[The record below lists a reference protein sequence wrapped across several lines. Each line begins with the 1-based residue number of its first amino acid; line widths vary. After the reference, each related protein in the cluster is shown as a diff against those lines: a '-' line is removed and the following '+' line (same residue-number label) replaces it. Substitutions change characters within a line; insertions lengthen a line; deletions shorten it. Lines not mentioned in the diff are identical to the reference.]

1 MSLRKFAGLVL
12 ALMVLLSA
20 RQAQAVSIAH
30 FSFGS
35 PTVTPSQATVD
46 VLMDF
51 SSESAADALQALA
64 LSVHG
69 SDLTAGNT
77 DFGRY
82 SFVPGSPLSDWTA
95 LGDSL
100 SIDGVETHLTFGTG
114 TPINPG
120 SYTIGQIVID
130 LTGLAANTPVVVI
143 LAGGAYIDATNT
155 DVVGDI
161 TVGGDD
167 LVGVV
172 FSEDTGQDD
181 AAFVTFGTP
190 LTFIAPGGGTVI
202 PEPATA
208 ALGLMGLMSLALASR
223 RRR

>member
-1 MSLRKFAGLVL
+1 MSLKKFAGLVL
-12 ALMVLLSA
+12 ALMVMLSA

-35 PTVTPSQATVD
+35 PTVTPNQATVD
-46 VLMDF
+46 VRMDF
-51 SSESAADALQALA
+51 SSESAADELQGLS
-64 LSVHG
+64 LSVYG
-69 SDLTAGNT
+69 SDLTAGDT

-82 SFVPGSPLSDWTA
+82 SFVPGSPLSDWTG

-100 SIDGVETHLTFGTG
+100 TVDGVETYLIFGTG

-130 LTGLAANTPVVVI
+130 LAGLAANTPVVVT

-155 DVVGDI
+155 DVFGDI
-161 TVGGDD
+161 TVNGNAQSS
-167 LVGVV
+167 VV
-172 FSEDTGQDD
+172 FGEDTGQDD